1 MNATLERF
9 LRNSHIFARLVEQLL
24 EKGYL
29 QSAAGGA
36 VTFDQLNIL
45 KFLDRPGPS
54 LGKDIARFLNASY
67 AAASKAVSRLERKK
81 LVVTETDARDR
92 RAQIVSVTAKGRA
105 LIRAYE
111 RLKRRRLATLFHNGE
126 MESLTEDLERGIAIL
141 LRERGVVGNPC
152 LGCGAYYA
160 NACVVREHGQ
170 TCRCE
175 R

>member
-1 MNATLERF
+1 M
-9 LRNSHIFARLVEQLL
+9 EQLL

-29 QSAAGGA
+29 RSAAGGA

-45 KFLDRPGPS
+45 KFLDRPGPT

-81 LVVTETDARDR
+81 LVATVTDSRDR
-92 RAQIVSVTAKGRA
+92 RAQIVSVTAKGQA

-111 RLKRRRLATLFHNGE
+111 RLKRRRLAALFPNGE
-126 MESLTEDLERGIAIL
+126 MEGLTQDLERGIAVL
-141 LRERGVVGNPC
+141 LRERSVVGNLC
-152 LGCGAYYA
+152 LGCGAYDA
-160 NACVVREHGQ
+160 SACVVRAHGE
-170 TCRCE
+170 TCRCD